1 MATFRKVLAIAGL
14 IIGLAVLLNNY
25 FFIATL
31 SAAPETGGAGQ
42 VIWDIIDP
50 LVVIVLAAIT
60 LTRAADALRAPG
72 TWAGNLMTMAFGVVT
87 MQYLH
92 NYLVKL
98 VNSWQDASVWAWYL
112 LVPAA
117 LVLLAAYAIEVFRQ
131 PSNR

>member
-1 MATFRKVLAIAGL
+1 MATFRKALAIAGL

-31 SAAPETGGAGQ
+31 DADPGNGGAGQ

-60 LTRAADALRAPG
+60 LTRAADALRGPG
-72 TWAGNLMTMAFGVVT
+72 SWAGHLLTMAFAVVA

-98 VNSWQDASVWAWYL
+98 VSGWEAASVLAWYL

-117 LVLLAAYAIEVFRQ
+117 VVLLGAYAIEVFRKEGDG
-131 PSNR
+131 